1 MGLVPRVPSLVR
13 PPGNWAIVPAPKKEN
28 PQRVP
33 ETRVD
38 TERASQV
45 RGVGRPGG
53 ISWPSSEPSGTLPC

>member
-33 ETRVD
+33 GRKNPAVEPC
-38 TERASQV
+38 SQ
-45 RGVGRPGG
+45 RGCPVTGRR
-53 ISWPSSEPSGTLPC
+53 